1 MQFVIKGMKY
11 NTDNMENVA
20 KVKKWYQIDNIWTRA
35 AYPGKEVGRVY
46 ECELWKSEKGNW
58 LLTHEV
64 DYSKAMGEAI
74 PQRVFAYSRM
84 TSTISFSASG
94 GIMTGKP
101 IRSLTRTSS
110 T

>member
-1 MQFVIKGMKY
+1 MLFIISGMKY

-64 DYSKAMGEAI
+64 DYGKNMGEAI
-74 PQRVFAYSRM
+74 TEEEARELLMRFA
-84 TSTISFSASG
+84 T
-94 GIMTGKP
+94 P
-101 IRSLTRTSS
+101 IYESLFGELPEA
-110 T
+110 

>member
-46 ECELWKSEKGNW
+46 ECELWKPEKGNW

-64 DYSKAMGEAI
+64 DYSKVMGEAI
-74 PQRVFAYSRM
+74 TEEEARELLMRFA
-84 TSTISFSASG
+84 T
-94 GIMTGKP
+94 P
-101 IRSLTRTSS
+101 IYESLFGELPEA
-110 T
+110 

>member
-74 PQRVFAYSRM
+74 TEEEAREL
-84 TSTISFSASG
+84 
-94 GIMTGKP
+94 
-101 IRSLTRTSS
+101 LTRFATPIYESLFGELPEA
-110 T
+110 

>member
-64 DYSKAMGEAI
+64 DYSKAVGEAI
-74 PQRVFAYSRM
+74 TEEEAREL
-84 TSTISFSASG
+84 
-94 GIMTGKP
+94 
-101 IRSLTRTSS
+101 LTRFATPIYESLFGELPEA
-110 T
+110 

>member
-35 AYPGKEVGRVY
+35 AYPDKEVGRVY

-74 PQRVFAYSRM
+74 TEEEAREL
-84 TSTISFSASG
+84 
-94 GIMTGKP
+94 
-101 IRSLTRTSS
+101 LTRFATPIYESLFGELPEA
-110 T
+110 

>member
-46 ECELWKSEKGNW
+46 ECELWKSEKENW

-74 PQRVFAYSRM
+74 TEEEAREL
-84 TSTISFSASG
+84 
-94 GIMTGKP
+94 
-101 IRSLTRTSS
+101 LTRFATPIYESLFGELPEA
-110 T
+110 

>member
-58 LLTHEV
+58 LLTHEA

-74 PQRVFAYSRM
+74 TEEEAREL
-84 TSTISFSASG
+84 
-94 GIMTGKP
+94 
-101 IRSLTRTSS
+101 LTRFATPIYESLFGELPEA
-110 T
+110 

>member
-1 MQFVIKGMKY
+1 MKFVIKGMKY

-74 PQRVFAYSRM
+74 TEEEAREL
-84 TSTISFSASG
+84 
-94 GIMTGKP
+94 
-101 IRSLTRTSS
+101 LTRFATPIYESLFGELPEA
-110 T
+110 

>member
-1 MQFVIKGMKY
+1 MQFAIKGMKY

-64 DYSKAMGEAI
+64 DYSKVMGEAI
-74 PQRVFAYSRM
+74 TEEEARELLMRFA
-84 TSTISFSASG
+84 T
-94 GIMTGKP
+94 P
-101 IRSLTRTSS
+101 IYESLFGELPEA
-110 T
+110 

>member
-58 LLTHEV
+58 LLTNEV
-64 DYSKAMGEAI
+64 DYSKVMGEAI
-74 PQRVFAYSRM
+74 TEEEARELLMRFA
-84 TSTISFSASG
+84 T
-94 GIMTGKP
+94 P
-101 IRSLTRTSS
+101 IYESLFGELPEA
-110 T
+110 